1 MTHTD
6 LFAPALDAVGGS
18 LPLSALAGISPL
30 LAFFICLMVLKMK
43 AHSAAATSLVVA
55 LLVAILGF
63 KMPAGLALL
72 SMSEGVVFGLFPIVF
87 IIWMAV
93 WTYDLTVRAG
103 RFDDLRQIFAALG
116 RGDQRVQ
123 AMLIAFAF
131 GGLLEALAGFGAP
144 VAIVTAML
152 LAIGLKPIKA
162 VLTTLIANTAPVAFG
177 AMAIPVTTAS
187 ILSERPLHDVA
198 TTTGMLMGILAAVV
212 PFVLCLVLDG
222 LRGLKDIW
230 PVALVLGI
238 TFGGGQYL
246 ASTYLTYELT
256 NVVASLA
263 ALCVGITFLKF
274 WAPRTPEEQR
284 SAVSGEHMPART
296 AGLALFPYMLVVAV
310 FGVAKLWRVGVDI
323 PAWLAS
329 TDIKIPW
336 PGLHG
341 HIHSNGTMFNFNWL
355 SGPGTL
361 LLICGV
367 VTTVVYARADRSFTV
382 AAGFRELVDGLVR
395 MKFSFLTIALVMGL
409 AYVMNFSGQTTAIGA
424 VLATTGSIFPL
435 LSPMLGWIG
444 TAVTGSATSSN
455 ALFAT
460 MQASTAQRIG
470 ADATLLVSANAAGAV
485 TGKMLSPQ
493 TIAIAAAA
501 AKMDGGEAEIMRNV
515 VGFSLGLLAFMCCL
529 VFILA

>member
-1 MTHTD
+1 M
-6 LFAPALDAVGGS
+6 FEPALNAVAGS
-18 LPLSALAGISPL
+18 LPLSALAGLSPL
-30 LAFFICLMVLKMK
+30 LAFFVCLMVFKLK
-43 AHSAAATSLVVA
+43 AHTSAALSLLIA
-55 LLVAILGF
+55 LLVAIAGF
-63 KMPAGLALL
+63 RMPVDLALL
-72 SMSEGVVFGLFPIVF
+72 SMTEGIVFGLFPIVF

-93 WTYDLTVRAG
+93 WTYDLTVRAH
-103 RFDDLRQIFAALG
+103 RFDDLRQIFATLG

-123 AMLIAFAF
+123 AMLVAFSF

-144 VAIVTAML
+144 IAIVTAML

-198 TTTGMLMGILAAVV
+198 ATTGLLMGILATVV
-212 PFVLCLVLDG
+212 PFVLCFVLDG
-222 LRGLKDIW
+222 VRGFKHIW
-230 PVALVLGI
+230 PIALILGL
-238 TFGGGQYL
+238 TFGGGQFI
-246 ASTYLTYELT
+246 ASNYLTYELT

-263 ALCVGITFLKF
+263 SLVVGIAFLKF
-274 WAPRTPEEQR
+274 WAPTTPEEQR
-284 SAVSGEHMPART
+284 SEV
-296 AGLALFPYMLVVAV
+296 AGGPLTPQQSVLALFPYLLVVVV
-310 FGVAKLWRVGVDI
+310 FGVAKLWRVGVNV
-323 PAWLAS
+323 PALLAS

-341 HIHSNGTMFNFNWL
+341 HIHSNGTLFTFNWL

-361 LLICGV
+361 LLICGLI
-367 VTTVVYARADRSFTV
+367 TTLVYARADRAFTF
-382 AAGFRELVDGLVR
+382 AAGIRELIDGLGR

-409 AYVMNFSGQTTAIGA
+409 AYVMNYSGQTTAIGA
-424 VLATTGSIFPL
+424 VLATTGAIFPL

-460 MQASTAQRIG
+460 MQASTAEHIG
-470 ADATLLVSANAAGAV
+470 ADPTLLVSANAAGAV

-493 TIAIAAAA
+493 TVAIAAAA
-501 AKMDGGEAEIMRNV
+501 AKMDHGEAEIMRAII
-515 VGFSLGLLAFMCCL
+515 GFSLGLLAFMCVV

>member
-1 MTHTD
+1 MTNEIV
-6 LFAPALDAVGGS
+6 FEPALNAVGGS
-18 LPLSALAGISPL
+18 LPLSALAGLSPL
-30 LAFFICLMVLKMK
+30 LTFFLCLMVAKLK
-43 AHSAAATSLVVA
+43 AHTSAAVSLGVA
-55 LLVAILGF
+55 LLVAIAGF
-63 KMPAGLALL
+63 RMPATLALL
-72 SMSEGVVFGLFPIVF
+72 SMSEGIVFGLFPIVF

-103 RFDDLRQIFAALG
+103 RFDDLRQIFAMLG

-123 AMLIAFAF
+123 AMLVAFCF

-144 VAIVTAML
+144 IAIVTAML

-198 TTTGMLMGILAAVV
+198 ATTGLLMGILAAVV
-212 PFVLCLVLDG
+212 PFVLCFVLDST
-222 LRGLKDIW
+222 RGFKQIW
-230 PVALVLGI
+230 PVALVLGL
-238 TFGGGQYL
+238 TFGGGQFL
-246 ASTYLTYELT
+246 ASNFLTYELT

-263 ALCVGITFLKF
+263 SLVVGIIFLKF
-274 WAPRTPEEQR
+274 WGPSTPEEQR
-284 SAVSGEHMPART
+284 SAVSAEPLSNSRAV
-296 AGLALFPYMLVVAV
+296 LALFPYVLVVAV
-310 FGVAKLWRVGVDI
+310 FGVAKLWRLGVDV
-323 PAWLAS
+323 PQLLAS

-341 HIHSNGTMFNFNWL
+341 QIHSNGTLFNFNWL

-361 LLICGV
+361 LLLCGL
-367 VTTVVYARADRSFTV
+367 VTTLVYARADRNFTF
-382 AAGFRELVDGLVR
+382 GDGMHELFDGLGR

-424 VLATTGSIFPL
+424 VLATTGAIFPL

-460 MQASTAQRIG
+460 MQASTAERIG
-470 ADATLLVSANAAGAV
+470 ADQTLLVAANSAGAV

-493 TIAIAAAA
+493 TVSIAAAA
-501 AKMDGGEAEIMRNV
+501 AKMDHGEAEIMRAV
-515 VGFSLGLLAFMCCL
+515 VGFSLGLLAFMCVV